1 MKYSFVLEEKQGTND
16 WEADFLKKLTNSGGI
31 LPEINDNNNFLEQ

>member
-16 WEADFLKKLTNSGGI
+16 WEADFFKK
-31 LPEINDNNNFLEQ
+31 INQLWRHTSRDQ

>member
-31 LPEINDNNNFLEQ
+31 LPEINDNNNF